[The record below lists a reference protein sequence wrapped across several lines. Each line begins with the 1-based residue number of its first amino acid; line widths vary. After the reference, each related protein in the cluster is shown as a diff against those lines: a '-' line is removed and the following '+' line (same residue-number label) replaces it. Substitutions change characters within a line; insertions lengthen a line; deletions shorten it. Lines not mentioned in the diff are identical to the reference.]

1 MNATVIRL
9 VLVCQLMDNDSRQ
22 VYKQKYSRLK
32 TDTMLLV
39 TSWRLRICFAL
50 LYNGPNAK
58 GQNNEWAIVP
68 EENEVSI
75 RINISSL

>member
-39 TSWRLRICFAL
+39 TS
-50 LYNGPNAK
+50 
-58 GQNNEWAIVP
+58 
-68 EENEVSI
+68 
-75 RINISSL
+75 